1 MIIDTHCHAGI
12 NWFEPIENLIFQMD
26 KNSVDK
32 AVLIQHKGSTNNYLY
47 ECLNRFSDKFS
58 IVPAV
63 NWNENLENQLK
74 EFKNNGAS
82 GIRVY
87 LDFPEIFNKK
97 GDDLFKNCAEKNF
110 VISVASNLKTFSSSA
125 FSELVKRNP
134 KTTFII
140 EHLAGANNFPED
152 KNSNDY
158 LDEVLKLSQNNNLYI
173 KIPGLGEIYERP
185 KILDLNNPFYGVDLK
200 LIKKV
205 FQSFSSKYLMWG
217 SDFPPVSNREG
228 YRNALIGIYNIN
240 FFNEKDK
247 EDIFFNV
254 PEKLFF

>member
-1 MIIDTHCHAGI
+1 MIIDTHCHAGL

-26 KNSVDK
+26 KNFIDK

-47 ECLNRFSDKFS
+47 ECLNRFSNKFS

-74 EFKNNGAS
+74 EFKNNGSS
-82 GIRVY
+82 GVRVY

-97 GDDLFKNCAEKNF
+97 GDDLFKNCSEKKL
-110 VISVASNLKTFSSSA
+110 VISLASNLKTFASSA
-125 FSELVKRNP
+125 VSELVKRNS
-134 KTTFII
+134 KTTFIL
-140 EHLAGANNFPED
+140 EHLAGVNNFSQD
-152 KNSNDY
+152 KNFNNF
-158 LDEVLKLSQNNNLYI
+158 LDKVLKLSQNNNLYI

-185 KILDLNNPFYGVDLK
+185 KVLNYNYPFHDVDSS

-205 FQSFSSKYLMWG
+205 LDSFSSKFLMWG

-228 YRNALIGIYNIN
+228 YKNALEGIYNLSIL
-240 FFNEKDK
+240 NEIDK
-247 EDIFFNV
+247 ENIFSIV

>member
-1 MIIDTHCHAGI
+1 MIIDTHCHAGV

-26 KNSVDK
+26 KNFIDK

-47 ECLNRFSDKFS
+47 ECLNRFSNKFS

-63 NWNENLENQLK
+63 NWNKNLENQLE
-74 EFKNNGAS
+74 EFLNNGAS

-97 GDDLFKNCAEKNF
+97 GDDLFKNCAEKKL
-110 VISVASNLKTFSSSA
+110 VISLASNLKTFASLA
-125 FSELVKRNP
+125 FSKLVKRNS

-140 EHLAGANNFPED
+140 EHLAGANNFSED
-152 KNSNDY
+152 KNSNNY

-185 KILDLNNPFYGVDLK
+185 KLLDFNNPFYDVDLK
-200 LIKKV
+200 LVKKV
-205 FQSFSSKYLMWG
+205 FQSFSSKFLMWG

-228 YRNALIGIYNIN
+228 YKNALNGVYDIN
-240 FFNEKDK
+240 FFTEKDK
-247 EDIFFNV
+247 EDIFFKV

>member
-47 ECLNRFSDKFS
+47 ECLNRFSNKFS

-97 GDDLFKNCAEKNF
+97 GDDLFKNCAEKKL
-110 VISVASNLKTFSSSA
+110 VISLASNLKTFASSA
-125 FSELVKRNP
+125 FSELVKRNS
-134 KTTFII
+134 KTTFIL
-140 EHLAGANNFPED
+140 EHLAGVNNFSQD
-152 KNSNDY
+152 KNFNNF
-158 LDEVLKLSQNNNLYI
+158 LDKVLKLSQNNNLYI

-228 YRNALIGIYNIN
+228 YKNALSGIYNIS

>member
-1 MIIDTHCHAGI
+1 M
-12 NWFEPIENLIFQMD
+12 
-26 KNSVDK
+26 
-32 AVLIQHKGSTNNYLY
+32 
-47 ECLNRFSDKFS
+47 
-58 IVPAV
+58 
-63 NWNENLENQLK
+63 
-74 EFKNNGAS
+74 
-82 GIRVY
+82 
-87 LDFPEIFNKK
+87 
-97 GDDLFKNCAEKNF
+97 
-110 VISVASNLKTFSSSA
+110 
-125 FSELVKRNP
+125 
-134 KTTFII
+134 
-140 EHLAGANNFPED
+140 
-152 KNSNDY
+152 
-158 LDEVLKLSQNNNLYI
+158 SQNNNLYI

>member
-47 ECLNRFSDKFS
+47 ECLNRFSNKFS

-97 GDDLFKNCAEKNF
+97 GDDLFKNCAEKKL
-110 VISVASNLKTFSSSA
+110 VISLASNLKTFASTA
-125 FSELVKRNP
+125 FGELVKRNL

-140 EHLAGANNFPED
+140 EHLAGANNFSED
-152 KNSNDY
+152 KNSNNN
-158 LDEVLKLSQNNNLYI
+158 LENVLKLSQNNNLYI

-185 KILDLNNPFYGVDLK
+185 KILNFNNPFYGVDLK

-228 YRNALIGIYNIN
+228 YKNALSGIYNIS